1 MMMSQERAF
10 LKARQQL
17 LAMQTFVEQAV
28 EDEQRMDQVERE
40 LFSQLLAVGLTL
52 LTAFVAAQGDGDAG
66 PQLETADGRLVRR
79 LKQPR
84 PRRYL
89 SIFGELL
96 VRRRVYAERE
106 KQQIARAPLDERLG
120 LPAGEFSYV
129 LEDWLERLC
138 VKESFHEATTSLRA
152 LLGLAPRRGRP
163 SR

>member
-28 EDEQRMDQVERE
+28 EDEQRVDQVERE

-96 VRRRVYAERE
+96 VRRRVYRRE
-106 KQQIARAPLDERLG
+106 ACL
-120 LPAGEFSYV
+120 
-129 LEDWLERLC
+129 
-138 VKESFHEATTSLRA
+138 
-152 LLGLAPRRGRP
+152 LLGGLGFFPSAASFVAEAFRR
-163 SR
+163 